1 MPGIYPTIIP
11 GIYYFY
17 ANSNKNVLTATIIW
31 GNGFTVRTWKSIRL
45 YNNYIKNCHKQMTL
59 YDQTVHNYVF
69 SVIIMYG
76 FRLLY
81 DFFMT
86 FLYINSCQL

>member
-1 MPGIYPTIIP
+1 MRSP
-11 GIYYFY
+11 
-17 ANSNKNVLTATIIW
+17 NSNKNVLTATTIL
-31 GNGFTVRTWKSIRL
+31 GNRFTVRTWKSIRL

-86 FLYINSCQL
+86 FLYIDSYQL

>member
-1 MPGIYPTIIP
+1 
-11 GIYYFY
+11 
-17 ANSNKNVLTATIIW
+17 
-31 GNGFTVRTWKSIRL
+31 
-45 YNNYIKNCHKQMTL
+45 MTL

-86 FLYINSCQL
+86 FLYINSCQLGLKMHLLVLLVIIVDFLHFLWYDAITFERKS